1 MEQEP
6 SKKCHLCNNTRGL
19 YFCYECK
26 HVLCQECRLK
36 HDRIPATKNH
46 TIVPA
51 DRVDLLA
58 YTSKSECT
66 THDQEYSL
74 LCSTCK
80 TLTCNQCVTSTHKHH
95 SFVDISAVSSE
106 ARKHTQDYLLQIKG
120 TISSLSNM
128 IKRVEYGDMM
138 ALDEESN
145 NELFQ
150 IQCLTEKLWEKDVE
164 EQMDIKKTP

>member
-1 MEQEP
+1 M
-6 SKKCHLCNNTRGL
+6 

-36 HDRIPATKNH
+36 HDRILATKNQS
-46 TIVPA
+46 IVPA

-58 YTSKSECT
+58 YTSKSEC
-66 THDQEYSL
+66 SL

-80 TLTCNQCVTSTHKHH
+80 TLTCNQYVTSTHKHY

-106 ARKHTQDYLLQIKG
+106 AKKHTQDYLLQIKG

-150 IQCLTEKLWEKDVE
+150 IQCLTEKLWEIIVSQIEDKQKDVE